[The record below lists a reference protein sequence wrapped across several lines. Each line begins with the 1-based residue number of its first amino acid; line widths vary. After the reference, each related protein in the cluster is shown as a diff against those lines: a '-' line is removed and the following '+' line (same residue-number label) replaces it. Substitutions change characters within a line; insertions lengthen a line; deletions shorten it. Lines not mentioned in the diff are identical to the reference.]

1 MALQYIKADT
11 PLHRMHLLVK
21 LVYVILTLVL
31 VMLSTS
37 FQDAPILFIWLVFSL
52 VLWRLGAI
60 TIRYM
65 KVVLKVLA
73 GVMIFII
80 VVQAFMYRGETPLLV
95 IGHWRIWGGADLGV
109 VTYEGVLFGLLISL
123 KIVTAVAAIPI
134 FVMTTSPLKLM
145 ETLVKFRV
153 PVSFAFALVSG
164 MRFTPLVLET
174 WSRIVDAQKLRAFDI
189 EAMNVVKR
197 AFKAYV
203 PIATPLILILLR
215 RAYDLQIAIESRGFG
230 APTPRTFLEEIRFRP
245 SDALALI
252 TFILVFALCM
262 AIKFLYAEAV
272 WSFLQLITPVSI
284 P

>member
-1 MALQYIKADT
+1 MTLQYVKADT

-21 LVYVILTLVL
+21 LVYIMLTLVL

-37 FQDAPILFIWLVFSL
+37 FRDTPPLLLWLILSL
-52 VLWRLGAI
+52 SLWRLGAI
-60 TIRYM
+60 TLRYM

-73 GVMIFII
+73 GVMVFIV

-109 VTYEGVLFGLLISL
+109 ITYEGVLFGLLISL
-123 KIVTAVAAIPI
+123 KIITAVVAIPV
-134 FVMTTSPLKLM
+134 FVMTTSPSKLM
-145 ETLVKFRV
+145 ETLVRLRA

-164 MRFTPLVLET
+164 MRFTPLVLDT
-174 WSRIVDAQKLRAFDI
+174 WRRIVDAQKLRAFDI
-189 EAMNVVKR
+189 EAMNIVKR

-230 APTPRTFLEEIRFRP
+230 APKQRTFLEDIRFKP
-245 SDALALI
+245 LDTLALI
-252 TFILVFALCM
+252 IFVLLFTL
-262 AIKFLYAEAV
+262 AIVLKLHHEV
-272 WSFLQLITPVSI
+272 IWSLLAPLIPFPPI
-284 P
+284 G

>member
-1 MALQYIKADT
+1 MTLQYVKADT

-21 LVYVILTLVL
+21 LVYIMLTLVL

-37 FQDAPILFIWLVFSL
+37 FRDTPPLLLWLILSL
-52 VLWRLGAI
+52 SLWRLGAI
-60 TIRYM
+60 TLRYM

-73 GVMIFII
+73 GVIIFIV

-109 VTYEGVLFGLLISL
+109 ITYEGVLFGLLISL
-123 KIVTAVAAIPI
+123 KIITAVVAIPV
-134 FVMTTSPLKLM
+134 FVMTTSPSKLM
-145 ETLVKFRV
+145 ETLVRLRA

-164 MRFTPLVLET
+164 MRFTPLVLDT
-174 WSRIVDAQKLRAFDI
+174 WRRIVDAQKLRAFDI
-189 EAMNVVKR
+189 EAMNIVKR

-230 APTPRTFLEEIRFRP
+230 APKQRTFLEDIRFKP
-245 SDALALI
+245 LDALALI
-252 TFILVFALCM
+252 FFVLFFAL
-262 AIKFLYAEAV
+262 AIALKLHHEAI
-272 WSFLQLITPVSI
+272 WRLLAPLLSLSPIG
-284 P
+284 